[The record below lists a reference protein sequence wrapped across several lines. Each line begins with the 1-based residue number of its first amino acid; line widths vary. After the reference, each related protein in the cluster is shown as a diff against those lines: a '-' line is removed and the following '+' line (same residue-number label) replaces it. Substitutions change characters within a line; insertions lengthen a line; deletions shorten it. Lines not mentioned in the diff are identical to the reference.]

1 MIQIN
6 AILRKEWDIHKH
18 TFLIPAYFVVG
29 FAIAI
34 AALFTFLIIKMG
46 MPNMTWGFDPDAN
59 QMVVWVMQ
67 YSVVGAIA
75 LISGF
80 IMLYL
85 MNILVNK
92 DHENHFEVFH
102 SCQPLSVLKS
112 LSTKMLFAIGGQMLL
127 FTALTFVVNL
137 CISLIM
143 GAIFKENFIAAGL
156 NAFIS
161 AIPYLLAGIISL
173 IPLSILIASIFRKRG
188 GFAYVIILAIDLI
201 ISYANRLW
209 GLEIGSLKEFFF
221 GFILDVFPDMSK
233 FNMQN
238 MPKMAFGYLF
248 SMHHLWQLVIGAA
261 FIIAAYFIYKRREI
275 S

>member
-18 TFLIPAYFVVG
+18 TFLIPVYFVVG